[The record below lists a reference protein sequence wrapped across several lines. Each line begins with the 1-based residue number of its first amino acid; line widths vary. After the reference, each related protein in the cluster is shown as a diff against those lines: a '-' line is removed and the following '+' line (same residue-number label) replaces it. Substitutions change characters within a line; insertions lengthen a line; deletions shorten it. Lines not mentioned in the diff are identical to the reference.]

1 MKNAV
6 YAVLGVLLILFAIPF
21 GFMLAPL
28 VIGAILV
35 ARAIRATDGA
45 LQADAPGAAT

>member
-6 YAVLGVLLILFAIPF
+6 YALLGVLLILFAIPL

-28 VIGAILV
+28 IIGAILV
-35 ARAIRATDGA
+35 IVAYRRADRALEANVT
-45 LQADAPGAAT
+45 GAAA